1 MADTNNDLWIQITEE
16 SEEMGDSTPV
26 DLAEAKN
33 LIRRHNESDT
43 AHADIRQQIQAVAD
57 TQTQE
62 IKEYA
67 SKRSFPVSGDT
78 AVTIYVDVSTGNLY
92 RYNIDTRQYQPL
104 AMDALPDSI
113 ALEGVPTAPTA
124 RAGTNTEQIATTQFV
139 QNELA
144 SIRQQTES
152 VTPVYYD
159 GRTKAKLSLLG
170 ENGTIVTN
178 VANGKVEQGSSDA
191 ITGGQLW
198 AAQQD
203 MTNMSALA
211 ARNIAA
217 NAAEIELLK
226 TRNPLATITDDVK
239 DEFTSFIKVDNSD
252 TINAVVTMDDNR
264 NKHFSLS
271 VKADGEVADGNSGL
285 VTGNVV
291 YHAIGDYYKAG
302 TGIQIT
308 DGVVAVDDTIATK
321 QFVEQATKV
330 RLVNGEHTSV
340 LAGEDDQGIT
350 FAVNVRANGMI
361 QNGESNIV
369 TGGTV
374 FNETRLA
381 RDGHYIQK
389 NDTAAQ
395 NIATL
400 DQTLF
405 DMTDRLEQVPDFT
418 EVTEGLATLQNKAE
432 TMETA
437 IAALESQDETFGET
451 LLDKNLE
458 TLSDSGKQVIQD
470 MVRERSLRIIN
481 GDHTTATLGEEDGG
495 VPTYAINVRA
505 TGKIADNDSRIV
517 TGKTVYDE
525 VKIEQD
531 GYLIEKDA
539 TTGQNLVSLDNAYT
553 GLRDRVSNLE
563 ETTAV
568 YTPGDHISVSDQH
581 EISVII
587 DGQVA
592 EGNTGLLSGDQVA
605 DAIQDSEV
613 RLGTTIQSVHD
624 ELLDRIEQ
632 ERRPLYQPGAGISIS
647 ENTISVSEEIR
658 NTIEQQSNTI
668 NDCIADIGCENGAF
682 TITKVNGTATTLDT
696 SLSDEDIDTLFN

>member
-144 SIRQQTES
+144 SIRQQAES

-239 DEFTSFIKVDNSD
+239 DEFTSFIQVDNSD
-252 TINAVVTMDDNR
+252 TIDAVVTMDDNR

-361 QNGESNIV
+361 QNGESNII

-374 FNETRLA
+374 FNETRLT

-405 DMTDRLEQVPDFT
+405 DMADRLEHVPDFT

-470 MVRERSLRIIN
+470 MVQERSLRIIN

-495 VPTYAINVRA
+495 VPTYSINVRA
-505 TGKIADNDSRIV
+505 TGKIADNDSRII

-525 VKIEQD
+525 VKLEQD

-539 TTGQNLVSLDNAYT
+539 TTGQNLTSLDNAYT